1 MLAKIIS
8 LLLLSGIKFIFA
20 FPVAAKLHF
29 SFINTVLITSIG
41 GVGGIIFFS
50 FFWEHV
56 IKLYF
61 WFIHSYLYRF
71 PKIRTTLRKLKYS
84 FVRPKKERK
93 IPFKR
98 KRRYVWLKKNSG
110 ILGIALLTPI
120 ILSIPVGSFLAVR
133 FYGRTIKT
141 ISILSVI
148 LIFWSVVISFL
159 VHFAEFR
166 Y

>member
-1 MLAKIIS
+1 MLAKILS

-29 SFINTVLITSIG
+29 SFINTILITSIG
-41 GVGGIIFFS
+41 GVSGIIFFT

-61 WFIHSYLYRF
+61 WFVHSYLYRF
-71 PKIRTTLRKLKYS
+71 PKIRIALRNIKYRI
-84 FVRPKKERK
+84 VKPKSERK
-93 IPFKR
+93 VPFKR
-98 KRRYVWLKKNSG
+98 KRRYVWLKMNAG
-110 ILGIALLTPI
+110 ILGIALFTPI
-120 ILSIPVGSFLAVR
+120 LLSIPIGSFLAVR

-141 ISILSVI
+141 ILILSI
-148 LIFWSVVISFL
+148 TLIAWSIIISFL
-159 VHFAEFR
+159 IHFAEFR

>member
-1 MLAKIIS
+1 MFGKVLS

-20 FPVAAKLHF
+20 FPIAAKLHF
-29 SFINTVLITSIG
+29 SFINTVFITSIG
-41 GVGGIIFFS
+41 GVGGIIFFT

-61 WFIHSYLYRF
+61 WFVHSYLYRF
-71 PKIRTTLRKLKYS
+71 PKIRIALRKIKYS
-84 FVRPKKERK
+84 FVKPKSERK
-93 IPFKR
+93 VPFKR
-98 KRRYVWLKKNSG
+98 KRRYVWLKRNSG

-120 ILSIPVGSFLAVR
+120 LLSIPLGSFLAVR

-141 ISILSVI
+141 ILVLSVT
-148 LIFWSVVISFL
+148 LIVWSIIISFL